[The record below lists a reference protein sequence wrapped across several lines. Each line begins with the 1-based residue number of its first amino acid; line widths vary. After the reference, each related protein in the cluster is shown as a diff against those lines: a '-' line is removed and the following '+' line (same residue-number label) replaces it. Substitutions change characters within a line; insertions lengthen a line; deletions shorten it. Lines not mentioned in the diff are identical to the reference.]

1 MADVFRPLVSE
12 ILGVPVT
19 ARIGRVSAIGRG
31 TVTVTGIADVAALGD
46 RVAIGPTLGGEVVAL
61 QAEGVTELTDQMAE
75 GLTLG
80 AAVRLIGQAGIAP
93 DNSWI
98 GRVVDP
104 FGKPLDGKPIFRG
117 PLMHPLLSAAPAAA
131 TRRSLPAASV
141 AHTRSA
147 PSPWR
152 TSTG

>member
-12 ILGVPVT
+12 ILGVPVCT
-19 ARIGRVSAIGRG
+19 RIGRVSAIGRG

-61 QAEGVTELTDQMAE
+61 QAEGVTVLTDQMAE

-104 FGKPLDGKPIFRG
+104 FGKRLGF
-117 PLMHPLLSAAPAAA
+117 LLVPAVCNQNKVH
-131 TRRSLPAASV
+131 SV
-141 AHTRSA
+141 GMIKNTKM
-147 PSPWR
+147 
-152 TSTG
+152 